1 MLQEYIVKVKQN
13 HESKKQ
19 IIGLIKT
26 LKELYEERPLKLFHD
41 VPFQQAE
48 ADYERIIEQ
57 SQSRGMGE
65 IEKLERQLSEIDSEQ
80 NPEPKRQLSE
90 IDREENPEQRFQ
102 RADYARILGQSQA
115 RGEAEIEK
123 FARQKYEIDNEEDKE
138 HFKEL
143 LQAGNPIT
151 LGIIPE
157 PNFEHESLKERT
169 RDYKIAETTKNEYL
183 TDESI
188 RVLKIEKDKMFEILN
203 KVNEFVAA
211 VLKPVLNPAND
222 LQSFINLVKKN
233 DAAFNEIVR
242 FIKK

>member
-1 MLQEYIVKVKQN
+1 
-13 HESKKQ
+13 
-19 IIGLIKT
+19 
-26 LKELYEERPLKLFHD
+26 
-41 VPFQQAE
+41 
-48 ADYERIIEQ
+48 
-57 SQSRGMGE
+57 MGE
-65 IEKLERQLSEIDSEQ
+65 IEKLERQLSEIDSE
-80 NPEPKRQLSE
+80 EH
-90 IDREENPEQRFQ
+90 PEQRFHAQ
-102 RADYARILGQSQA
+102 RADYKRILGQSQS

-203 KVNEFVAA
+203 KVNEFVANI
-211 VLKPVLNPAND
+211 LKPAND

-242 FIKK
+242 FIKNKDH

>member
-1 MLQEYIVKVKQN
+1 MLQEYIDKVQQN

-19 IIGLIKT
+19 IIGQIES
-26 LKELYEERPLKLFHD
+26 LKKLYEERPLKLFHD
-41 VPFQQAE
+41 VPFQQ

-65 IEKLERQLSEIDSEQ
+65 IEKLERQLSEIDSE
-80 NPEPKRQLSE
+80 EH
-90 IDREENPEQRFQ
+90 PEQRFHAQ
-102 RADYARILGQSQA
+102 RADYKRILGQSQS

-203 KVNEFVAA
+203 KVNEFVANI
-211 VLKPVLNPAND
+211 LKPAND

-242 FIKK
+242 FIKNKDH